1 MSLRDNGVY
10 WRLRKLLKRVLL
22 QMKDRI
28 SIIAFVWAE
37 NGTPSISKSDLSPLR
52 P

>member
-10 WRLRKLLKRVLL
+10 WRLRTFLKRVLL

-28 SIIAFVWAE
+28 SIIGFVWAE
-37 NGTPSISKSDLSPLR
+37 NGTPSMSKS
-52 P
+52 